1 MSYDGS
7 SLSLHQLVNRPRADV
22 EADIK
27 LRSRS
32 QYLGDQRA
40 LCWVLGRYMMFVD
53 TTDVG
58 FATHILMR
66 GVWELWLT
74 EYMIRTIRQGWTVLD
89 VGANFGYYSLLLS
102 DLVGHTGRCIA
113 FEPNPAVAPV
123 LADTLSVNGFDD
135 RCQVR
140 KVALSHSPGESFFY
154 QPKNEP
160 KNARLVDEIDQNVVD
175 QGQGTYVRVPV
186 APLDIE
192 FRDRVDF
199 IKIDAEGAEGAII
212 QGMAN
217 VLRAHRP
224 LLLIEYNIA
233 RMSDPSAPL
242 DLLLE
247 IYGCLRHLECDGQVY
262 ALTKEQVLNE
272 RQGSDWLLVMEP

>member
-1 MSYDGS
+1 VSYDGS

>member
-1 MSYDGS
+1 VSYDGS

-160 KNARLVDEIDQNVVD
+160 KNARLVDEFDQNVVD